1 MTVLRLEG
9 CLVTHSLQM
18 EDVLKNKHFAR
29 AEVITGGNGLTNLV
43 KWVHILET
51 YHVENLLKGQEL
63 VLTTGVSIK
72 QDTEK
77 FLLFVEGLIKAK
89 SAGLCIEY
97 GEYIQNV
104 PDEVIDLAN
113 KHQFPIIVFHEIVA
127 FVEITQE
134 LHSLIINQQYLMIS
148 KLEKY
153 AQQLNKETLSAQ
165 TPSHLMKMMY
175 QYLKIQ
181 TILKIEGQEPLF
193 IPNLS
198 QHQRTSLLKK
208 IENHFENSSFIS
220 QSIHLFEHPYAEI
233 MLYSEEKAITEF
245 ETLILDRTATALGE
259 LFIRTLYVEE
269 KKGIED
275 AKWLEEWL
283 EGKHFKETIDQYI
296 LSQWTSYVP
305 KGCTVVLA
313 SISEMKRNQQL
324 DKTYLKLYCKSIFE
338 QYGFYSFVVEK
349 NKFLNFILLNKREQ
363 NSMKDRICESLKRI
377 EQSDLITNQDAF
389 HFKFVVG
396 KLVEQVHHIGE
407 SYQSAL
413 DALYISRKIKTSSY
427 FYDDLHLYRL
437 IYQMQ
442 MHTDLQEMVDEYL
455 QPLIEYDEKNN
466 GQLIDT
472 LEVYLQ
478 TNGSKQE
485 TAKRLFIVR
494 QTLYHRIRKIESLI
508 GEDFMDGE
516 KRLVLEF
523 MLLSRKFM
531 AKV

>member
-1 MTVLRLEG
+1 MTGGRF
-9 CLVTHSLQM
+9 VTYSLQI
-18 EDVLKNKHFAR
+18 EDVLKNKHFAS
-29 AEVITGGNGLTNLV
+29 AEVVAGNSLSNLV

-51 YHVENLLKGQEL
+51 YQVENLLKGHEL

-77 FLLFVEGLIKAK
+77 FLLFVEGLINAN

-97 GEYIQNV
+97 GEYIQSV
-104 PDEVIDLAN
+104 PDEVIALAN
-113 KHQFPIIVFHEIVA
+113 KHEFPIIVFHEIVA

-134 LHSLIINQQYLMIS
+134 LHSLIINQQYLTIS

-153 AQQLNKETLSAQ
+153 AQQLNKETLHAQ
-165 TPSHLMKMMY
+165 TPSHLLKMMY
-175 QYLKIQ
+175 QYLKLQ
-181 TILKIEGQEPLF
+181 TIFKVEGQEPVF

-198 QHQRTSLLKK
+198 QQQRSSLLKK
-208 IENHFENSSFIS
+208 IENHPQDSSFIS
-220 QSIHLFEHPYAEI
+220 QPIHLFGHPYAEI
-233 MLYSEEKAITEF
+233 MLYSEEKGITEF
-245 ETLILDRTATALGE
+245 ESLILDRTGTALGE
-259 LFIRTLYVEE
+259 LLIRNLYVEE

-275 AKWLEEWL
+275 AHWLEEWL
-283 EGKHFKETIDQYI
+283 EGKHLKEDIDQY
-296 LSQWTSYVP
+296 LLALWTSYEP
-305 KGCTVVLA
+305 KGCTVVLI
-313 SISEMKRNQQL
+313 SISEIKRNQQL

-349 NKFLNFILLNKREQ
+349 NKYIIFILLNKRE
-363 NSMKDRICESLKRI
+363 NDTLKDRVRGGLKKI
-377 EQSDLITNQDAF
+377 EQSDLLTNQNAF
-389 HFKFVVG
+389 HFRFVVG
-396 KLVEQVHHIGE
+396 KLVEQVHQIGV

-413 DALYISRKIKTSSY
+413 DALYISRKIATSSY

-437 IYQMQ
+437 IHQMQ
-442 MHTDLQEMVDEYL
+442 KHTDLECMVKDYL
-455 QPLIEYDEKNN
+455 QPLLDFDEKNN
-466 GQLIDT
+466 AQLIDT

-531 AKV
+531 SKA

>member
-1 MTVLRLEG
+1 MTGGRF
-9 CLVTHSLQM
+9 VTYSLQI
-18 EDVLKNKHFAR
+18 EDVLKNKHFAS
-29 AEVITGGNGLTNLV
+29 AEVVAGSNSLSNFV

-51 YHVENLLKGQEL
+51 YQVENLLKGHEL

-77 FLLFVEGLIKAK
+77 FLLFVEGLINSK

-97 GEYIQNV
+97 GEYIQSV
-104 PDEVIDLAN
+104 PEEVIDLAN
-113 KHQFPIIVFHEIVA
+113 KHQFPIIVFHKIVA

-134 LHSLIINQQYLMIS
+134 LHSLIINKQYLMIS

-153 AQQLNKETLSAQ
+153 AQQLNKETLYAQ
-165 TPSHLMKMMY
+165 TPNHLLKMMY
-175 QYLKIQ
+175 QYLKMQ
-181 TILKIEGQEPLF
+181 TIFIVEGQEPVF
-193 IPNLS
+193 IPNLT
-198 QHQRTSLLKK
+198 QQQRTSLLKK
-208 IENHFENSSFIS
+208 IENHPQDLSFIS
-220 QSIHLFEHPYAEI
+220 QPIHLFEHPYAEI
-233 MLYSEEKAITEF
+233 MLYSGDKGITEF
-245 ETLILDRTATALGE
+245 ESLILDRTATALGE
-259 LFIRTLYVEE
+259 LLIRNLYVEE

-275 AKWLEEWL
+275 AQWLEEWL
-283 EGKHFKETIDQYI
+283 EGKHLKEDIDQF
-296 LSQWTSYVP
+296 LLAQWTNYEP
-305 KGCTVVLA
+305 KGCTVVLT

-338 QYGFYSFVVEK
+338 QYGFYSIVVEK
-349 NKFLNFILLNKREQ
+349 NKYLMFILLNKRERDT
-363 NSMKDRICESLKRI
+363 MKERVKEGLEKI
-377 EQSDLITNQDAF
+377 EQSDLLTSQDTF

-396 KLVEQVHHIGE
+396 KLVDQVHQIGE

-413 DALYISRKIKTSSY
+413 DALYISRKIKTTTY

-437 IYQMQ
+437 LFQMQ
-442 MHTDLQEMVDEYL
+442 KHTDLEGMMKEYL
-455 QPLIEYDEKNN
+455 QPLLEFDEKNN

-531 AKV
+531 SKV